1 MTNVHNPTISKF
13 FFQLG
18 RANELGSGVL
28 NVAEKLNISNEL
40 ERSSLKMSNP
50 GSAIEMALDLSCKLS
65 SIWDSGNVASKE
77 KLQNLI
83 FPEGIYCNHKKDT
96 VRTEKV
102 NSVFSL
108 IAQMTG
114 ILDKKETRQN
124 NDELDLSGLVESI
137 GVEPM
142 TSCMPCKRSSQLS

>member
-1 MTNVHNPTISKF
+1 M
-13 FFQLG
+13 
-18 RANELGSGVL
+18 
-28 NVAEKLNISNEL
+28 AEKLNISNEL

-50 GSAIEMALDLSCKLS
+50 GSAIEMALDLSCKLA

-83 FPEGIYCNHKKDT
+83 FPEGIYYNHKKDT

-108 IAQMTG
+108 IAQMTC

-124 NDELDLSGLVESI
+124 NDELDLSGFVELR
-137 GVEPM
+137 GVENM
-142 TSCMPCKRSSQLS
+142 QLFICISIDWTFILHASETNIFSKRPILFFKNSD